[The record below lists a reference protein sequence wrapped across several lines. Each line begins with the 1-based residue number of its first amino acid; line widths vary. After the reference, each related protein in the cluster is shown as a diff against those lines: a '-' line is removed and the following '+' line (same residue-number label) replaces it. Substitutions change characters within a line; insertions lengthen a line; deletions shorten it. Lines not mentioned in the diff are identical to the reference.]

1 MVVTLAG
8 VTLVPLE
15 SQTSA
20 ERHWFE
26 YEQDTTPAS
35 MAVVAA
41 LSEVSETDPMELQ
54 PLHQT
59 IDADALDALMSGRE
73 ADSDAIAVTLDAA
86 GYTVTVSGDGVV
98 AVSPSAT
105 QRPEAPTGTG
115 CQL

>member
-8 VTLVPLE
+8 VKLEPLE
-15 SQTSA
+15 SQTGPDCH
-20 ERHWFE
+20 RFE

-41 LSEVSETDPMELQ
+41 LSEVNETDPMELQ
-54 PLHQT
+54 PLQQT
-59 IDADALDALMSGRE
+59 IDADALDALVAGGE
-73 ADSDAIAVTLDAA
+73 ADSDAVAVTLDVAA
-86 GYTVTVSGDGVV
+86 YTVTVSGDGVV